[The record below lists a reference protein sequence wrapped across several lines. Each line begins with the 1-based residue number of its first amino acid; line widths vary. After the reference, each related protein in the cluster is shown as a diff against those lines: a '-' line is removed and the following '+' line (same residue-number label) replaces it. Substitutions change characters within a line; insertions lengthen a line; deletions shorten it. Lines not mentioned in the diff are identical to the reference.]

1 MKKSLLARCVGASL
15 LVSLSACQHHPTA
28 HAQDQQLQRL
38 TKSHLTLMRQQ
49 ADLLAQQLAL
59 LDSASRQYC
68 ATPSADNLQQVQQD
82 WRQSFAAW
90 TAMQGQSGGPL
101 DAAGLSFAFQF
112 WPDKKDTVA
121 KQVQRELAAVAQ
133 GGSVPDR
140 GVVTTLNAVEFLVT
154 SELSAEQRCLL
165 LPGISQQLAKN
176 AQLLQSTW
184 HDANGY
190 EQQLSQM
197 QQQGG
202 ETALLTQALS
212 QLAHGYDR
220 LEKKLVLP
228 LNTASNPRPLFAEA
242 WRSQQSLYFL
252 RTSLSALQQEY
263 RQGGLRSYLVNN
275 QHQPRVAAL
284 DAAFADALARLPAG
298 DSLAPWLQGNG
309 SNLEANGYAQ
319 LLRFKLSLDQLGNQL
334 KQALPSELGLSLG
347 FNATDGD

>member
-1 MKKSLLARCVGASL
+1 MKKSLLALAL
-15 LVSLSACQHHPTA
+15 LTALSACQSSTSSNAADVELQTLA
-28 HAQDQQLQRL
+28 HA
-38 TKSHLTLMRQQ
+38 HLTLMRQQ
-49 ADLLAQQLAL
+49 ADQLAKEL
-59 LDSASRQYC
+59 NKLNTASVKYC
-68 ATPSADNLQQVQQD
+68 QAPNTESLQSVKQD

-101 DAAGLSFAFQF
+101 DAAGLSYAFQF

-121 KQVQRELAAVAQ
+121 KQVDRELAAVAR
-133 GGSVPDR
+133 GEAVPDR
-140 GVVTTLNAVEFLVT
+140 GVVTTLNAVEYLVT
-154 SELSAEQRCLL
+154 RELNAEQRCLL
-165 LPGISQQLAKN
+165 LPSISQQLANN

-190 EQQLSQM
+190 QQQLSQM

-228 LNTASNPRPLFAEA
+228 LNTATNPRPLFAEA

-252 RTSLSALQQEY
+252 RTSLTALQQEY
-263 RQGGLRSYLVNN
+263 SQGGLRTYLINT

-284 DAAFADALARLPAG
+284 DAAFADALAHLPAG
-298 DSLAPWLQGNG
+298 DSLAPWLQVDD